1 MNTVR
6 EQFRQII
13 AEAQFKINSVRPGYK
28 VVLLEDERS
37 EVDIR
42 ADVTQ
47 ALIDRQAACLSAS
60 INLEG
65 EAPHSLDGV
74 SQEDRKLIQQSVE
87 DMRAVEGLER

>member
-1 MNTVR
+1 L
-6 EQFRQII
+6 
-13 AEAQFKINSVRPGYK
+13 PGYK
-28 VVLLEDERS
+28 VVLLEAERS

-47 ALIDRQAACLSAS
+47 ALIDRQTAGLSAS
-60 INLEG
+60 NNLEG
-65 EAPHSLDGV
+65 EAPYSLDGV